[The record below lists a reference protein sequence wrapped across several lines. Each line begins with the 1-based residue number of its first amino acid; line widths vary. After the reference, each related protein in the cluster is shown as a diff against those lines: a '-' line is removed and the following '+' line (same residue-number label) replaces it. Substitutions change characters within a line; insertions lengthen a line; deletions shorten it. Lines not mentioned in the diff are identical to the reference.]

1 MISAL
6 LKNIDDDPTLDIY
19 VELTAYPHRQIAP
32 YELVTIVY
40 DFLLG
45 SLIVRELNEI
55 PGSRL
60 ELSLLSL
67 LGAQHEHADS
77 GLAVASSSK
86 GQVTYLSLLE
96 TLSPYPQ
103 NMYRR
108 VVLPG
113 WLQQKD
119 RRYNYITGREL
130 NQFDL
135 RKSMVQSDDYQE
147 NPFPDVNSTE
157 NFSWMLSA
165 DDDYLQLYLAPYL
178 TMNASLDIRSCM
190 NAFSYIEFDKICSYT
205 CASLSNYLPEL
216 RYCRTLGAALSAD
229 HSYVFRVF
237 TFNKNRIDFLYALAA
252 VGEHIKATE
261 RISAT
266 SFLGVVCQNIC
277 LACACERMSMVL
289 EVRTLQDRKHPTFVV
304 LIIQ

>member
-67 LGAQHEHADS
+67 LGAQHEQADS

-86 GQVTYLSLLE
+86 GQVTHLDLLE

-113 WLQQKD
+113 WLQQGD

-178 TMNASLDIRSCM
+178 TMML
-190 NAFSYIEFDKICSYT
+190 
-205 CASLSNYLPEL
+205 L
-216 RYCRTLGAALSAD
+216 
-229 HSYVFRVF
+229 
-237 TFNKNRIDFLYALAA
+237 
-252 VGEHIKATE
+252 
-261 RISAT
+261 
-266 SFLGVVCQNIC
+266 
-277 LACACERMSMVL
+277 
-289 EVRTLQDRKHPTFVV
+289 
-304 LIIQ
+304 